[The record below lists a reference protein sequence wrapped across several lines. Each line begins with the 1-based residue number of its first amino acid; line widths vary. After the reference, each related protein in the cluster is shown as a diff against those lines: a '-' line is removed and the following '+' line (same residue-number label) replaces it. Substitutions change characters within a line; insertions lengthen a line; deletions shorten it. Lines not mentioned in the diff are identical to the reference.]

1 MKTPEQIAEQTVES
15 FEPDDRMTVNG
26 DTYSLGYPL
35 LKDVLVS
42 AIEDYRQHLSLSD
55 ARDILDRHGARGVI
69 WSREDVDGELEQ
81 RIESGEIPAPSDHGR
96 DRIVDDAMNTR
107 WWDAL
112 NDVTD
117 QGWNTIGYALD
128 DAITASSEGAA

>member
-26 DTYSLGYPL
+26 DTYSLIYPL
-35 LKDVLVS
+35 LKDMLVS
-42 AIEDYRQHLSLSD
+42 AIDDYRQNLALDD